1 LNALDWV
8 IVAVVLLLALQ
19 GWRAGL
25 IGSVFSLA
33 GFIAGAWLAA
43 KFAPKLL
50 PEGRQ
55 SPYAPLFA
63 LVGAVAGG
71 VTLAMLMEAIGER
84 TRKLLPIPFLGAI
97 DGAFGAVLGFF
108 IGLGCVWLLGLTLIK
123 IPAADSLRGELRSSK
138 VLSALNSVL
147 PSSDTV
153 LGLFSNID
161 PLPAVGGPSTAGVG
175 DLPAG
180 SQLSGVNAA
189 YRSVVRVRAQACGFG
204 LEGSGWVSG
213 PDTIVTNAHV
223 VAGDQAPTVEV
234 PGSNSRAAARVVVFD
249 QTNDIAVLKVSGLN
263 ARPLV
268 ISGETSLGL
277 PAAVIGYP
285 LDGPLSASP
294 ARVGG
299 TVAVL
304 TDDAYGRGPMLRTIV
319 VLRALVR
326 PGNSGGPVVDRN
338 GQLLAMVY
346 AKTNGSGSPGGYAV
360 PPSMIEKSLQRAT
373 SGAHDQVG
381 PCIG

>member
-1 LNALDWV
+1 
-8 IVAVVLLLALQ
+8 
-19 GWRAGL
+19 
-25 IGSVFSLA
+25 
-33 GFIAGAWLAA
+33 
-43 KFAPKLL
+43 
-50 PEGRQ
+50 
-55 SPYAPLFA
+55 
-63 LVGAVAGG
+63 
-71 VTLAMLMEAIGER
+71 
-84 TRKLLPIPFLGAI
+84 
-97 DGAFGAVLGFF
+97 
-108 IGLGCVWLLGLTLIK
+108 
-123 IPAADSLRGELRSSK
+123 
-138 VLSALNSVL
+138 
-147 PSSDTV
+147 
-153 LGLFSNID
+153 
-161 PLPAVGGPSTAGVG
+161 
-175 DLPAG
+175 
-180 SQLSGVNAA
+180 
-189 YRSVVRVRAQACGFG
+189 